1 MHPNRTLFETYA
13 QPPADSRLLICN
25 PHDVQYVASLTEHA
39 ARVDIFPRYF
49 PILQSL
55 RARIGGRTNVT
66 IHETIFPT
74 GESNFNMAMLDI
86 PKGRELARTWM
97 AAALMALGTDG
108 ILYAA
113 GPNKGGA
120 KTAFT
125 DLNQITR
132 ASNLGSKAR
141 HRIFSA
147 MRPADLTIPPDWTQP
162 GDYLHRT
169 FTIHGENYELVTHP
183 GVFSYDHLDDGTSLL
198 LDQLVT
204 LEIPP
209 GLRVLDAGCGIGVI
223 GMVAARTLQPQEVV
237 LVDSDL
243 LAIHCVRQSLP
254 EGEVIAADLMQ
265 QPLTEVEPFD
275 LILCNPPFHQ
285 DHAQS
290 TRFMTSFAGNAR
302 RMLVHGGQL
311 ILVYN
316 HFLPYREL
324 LGKHFDF
331 VQVLA
336 EDGRYVVIRARPIVL

>member
-1 MHPNRTLFETYA
+1 
-13 QPPADSRLLICN
+13 
-25 PHDVQYVASLTEHA
+25 
-39 ARVDIFPRYF
+39 
-49 PILQSL
+49 
-55 RARIGGRTNVT
+55 
-66 IHETIFPT
+66 
-74 GESNFNMAMLDI
+74 MAMLDI

-162 GDYLHRT
+162 GDYLYRE
-169 FTIHGENYELVTHP
+169 FTIHGERYDLVTHP
-183 GVFSYDHLDDGTSLL
+183 GVFSYDHLDDGTALL
-198 LDQLVT
+198 LDQLPT
-204 LEIPP
+204 LELPP
-209 GLRVLDAGCGIGVI
+209 GLRVLDAGCGIGII
-223 GMVAARTLQPQEVV
+223 GMVAARTLQPESVV
-237 LVDSDL
+237 LADSDL
-243 LAIHCVRQSLP
+243 LAIRCVRQSLP
-254 EGEVIAADLMQ
+254 DSRIIAADLTQ
-265 QPLTEVEPFD
+265 QPLTEIAPFD
-275 LILCNPPFHQ
+275 MILCNPPFHQ
-285 DHAQS
+285 NHANS
-290 TRFMTSFAGNAR
+290 IAFMTSFADNAR

-324 LGKHFDF
+324 LGKHFDS
-331 VQVLA
+331 VQVFA
-336 EDGRYVVIRARPIVL
+336 DDGRYTVIRAH